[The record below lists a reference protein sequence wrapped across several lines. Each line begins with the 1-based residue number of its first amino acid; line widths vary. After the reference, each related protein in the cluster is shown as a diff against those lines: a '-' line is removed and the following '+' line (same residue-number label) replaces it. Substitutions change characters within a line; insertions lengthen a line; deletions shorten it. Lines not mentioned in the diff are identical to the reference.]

1 MSARECLKLCM
12 RLSPDRIFLTELRDD
27 AAWDYLAGANTGH
40 PGGIFSTHAD
50 SAASTPARIATLVKA
65 SEIGRALDYDVIM
78 KTINTTLDV
87 VVYMEKREVLEILYD
102 PMFKKQAMAAV

>member
-1 MSARECLKLCM
+1 M
-12 RLSPDRIFLTELRDD
+12 
-27 AAWDYLAGANTGH
+27 
-40 PGGIFSTHAD
+40 
-50 SAASTPARIATLVKA
+50 VKA